1 MFKVLRILVIA
12 QTLGVC
18 AVALSACGQKGPLV
32 HPQDPLSADRATL
45 LETLTP
51 RLPNKV
57 TPPPAKTPGQTP
69 AQTPIQAPVQP
80 PAQKP

>member
-51 RLPNKV
+51 RLPNNV
-57 TPPPAKTPGQTP
+57 TPPPAKTP

>member
-1 MFKVLRILVIA
+1 MFKVSRILFIA

-32 HPQDPLSADRATL
+32 HPQDPMAADRATL

-51 RLPNKV
+51 QYKAPAPRNQSPQTPN
-57 TPPPAKTPGQTP
+57 TPPSPPAKTP
-69 AQTPIQAPVQP
+69 
-80 PAQKP
+80 

>member
-1 MFKVLRILVIA
+1 MFKVFRILVIA

-32 HPQDPLSADRATL
+32 HPQDPLAADRATL

-51 RLPNKV
+51 KLTAPAQRIQNPQSPP
-57 TPPPAKTPGQTP
+57 TSPTSPTPPAKTP
-69 AQTPIQAPVQP
+69 
-80 PAQKP
+80 